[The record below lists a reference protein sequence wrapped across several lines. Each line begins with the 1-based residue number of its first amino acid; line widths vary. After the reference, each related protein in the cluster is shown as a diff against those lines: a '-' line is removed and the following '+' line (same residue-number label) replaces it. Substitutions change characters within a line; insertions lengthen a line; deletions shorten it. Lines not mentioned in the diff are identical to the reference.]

1 MEVLHNGFVAWKE
14 PRDKEGKGAL
24 QACRERHIRTA
35 CARCGECIEESEIMY
50 SRDGTAWFCSLTC
63 DQEDQKRIRADKE
76 RSDKA
81 HREWSEKARNAKPA
95 WMNFELD
102 DGVF

>member
-1 MEVLHNGFVAWKE
+1 MEVLYNGFVAWKE

-63 DQEDQKRIRADKE
+63 DKEDQERIRAANE
-76 RSDKA
+76 RSEKA
-81 HREWSEKARNAKPA
+81 HNEWSEKARNAKPA